1 MGVIDHETSGKTA
14 LILLSD
20 DDASVR
26 RSLHLLLRSRGFGVL
41 AYSSGTALLLDPQTQ
56 TGDCL
61 VVDYLMP
68 DIDGISIL
76 RQLRSAGWCGPAI
89 LITGHYADKLA
100 ARAQEAGFAAVLEKP
115 LRDGVLVQTIGEVL
129 SAGGESR
136 KRSRLGNGISSR
148 DRKLP
153 RSGH

>member
-1 MGVIDHETSGKTA
+1 MGVFDQQASEKTA

-20 DDASVR
+20 DDVPVR

-41 AYSSGTALLLDPQTQ
+41 AYASGAALLLDPQTQ
-56 TGDCL
+56 SGDCL

-89 LITGHYADKLA
+89 LITAHYLDKLA
-100 ARAQEAGFAAVLEKP
+100 ESAREAGFAAVLEKP
-115 LRDGVLVQTIGEVL
+115 LRDGVLVQTISEVI
-129 SAGGESR
+129 SAGR
-136 KRSRLGNGISSR
+136 KAGC
-148 DRKLP
+148 DP
-153 RSGH
+153 R